1 MMTEFLAQLANGD
14 FEPVVASHTTS
25 IVTAFVIVCSLIAY
39 FIFRRREV
47 ASDAAVKNTLATF
60 GLYGFNLVFVPV
72 AFFAEEWIEV
82 FYDSLHIPRFASSIW
97 EGWPIILVLFMG
109 FAAKDFLDYWTHR
122 LMHTKWFWPIHA
134 AHHSDTH
141 VNGFT
146 AYRVHILEGVLM
158 KSSYIFTLTWLGFPN
173 EQVALIALLE
183 ALHGAYVHLESDFD
197 HGPFNWL
204 IASPRFHRWHHADHP
219 EVYGKNLANHMPI
232 YDMVFG
238 TYHNPAPCPHP
249 LGGLSDGIPD
259 HNIIKLAILP
269 YSLWKQRIQ
278 KTFWSSSATAKASD
292 TMALAA
298 ADLHQSKLQKGI

>member
-1 MMTEFLAQLANGD
+1 MTEFLAQLTNGE
-14 FEPVVASHTTS
+14 FEAVIASRTTT
-25 IVTAFVIVCSLIAY
+25 IVTAFVIVSSLIIY
-39 FIFRRREV
+39 LVFRRREV

-72 AFFAEEWIEV
+72 AYFAEGWIEA
-82 FYDSLHIPRFASSIW
+82 FYNALHIPYFPSSIW
-97 EGWPIILVLFMG
+97 DGWPIMFVLFIG

-122 LMHTKWFWPIHA
+122 LMHTKWFWPLHA
-134 AHHSDTH
+134 VHHSDTH

-146 AYRVHILEGVLM
+146 AYRVHFLEGILM
-158 KSSYIFTLTWLGFPN
+158 KASYIFLLTWAGFPN

-219 EVYGKNLANHMPI
+219 EIYGKNLANHMPI
-232 YDMVFG
+232 YDMLFG

-269 YSLWKQRIQ
+269 YTLWKQRIQ
-278 KTFWSSSATAKASD
+278 KTFGYSNTTAAASEP
-292 TMALAA
+292 MALAT
-298 ADLHQSKLQKGI
+298 ADLHQSNLHKGI